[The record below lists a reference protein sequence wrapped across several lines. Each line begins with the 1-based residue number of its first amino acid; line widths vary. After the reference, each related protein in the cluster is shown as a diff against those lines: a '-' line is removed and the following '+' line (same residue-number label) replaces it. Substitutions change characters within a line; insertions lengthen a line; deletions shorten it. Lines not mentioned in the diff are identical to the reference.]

1 MNNKEQAPNDYR
13 FLKKL
18 LKSLLYTFLIFL
30 FTVFVV
36 LFLIESVFGGSD
48 ISLIVSFCITTI
60 FIIIYSTM
68 TIIDEIKGIK

>member
-1 MNNKEQAPNDYR
+1 MNNKEQAPNNYR
-13 FLKKL
+13 VIKKL

-68 TIIDEIKGIK
+68 TIIDIIKGIK